1 MRIAYLSTLY
11 PPNVAGGAELVLRSQ
26 AEAMSARGHDV
37 EVIAL
42 RAEPGVNRE
51 VVNGV
56 KVTTVGIH
64 NEYFNFWQVA
74 HPAHKRLLW
83 HVRDRNNRP
92 MAEAL
97 RELLRESHPDIVCCH
112 NLAGWSI
119 SAWEAINSLGIPI
132 VQVLHDQYLRCSKS
146 NMFRNGK
153 NCDKPCLDCRALRM
167 SHAQASEQV
176 TAVVGVSRFVL
187 DRLLNAG
194 YFSEAPIREVLY
206 NFGTSVPSE
215 LPPKQPAPR
224 LRLGFIGFL
233 AESKGIEWLLRTFK
247 GSRLSDVELLIAG
260 RGEEQYEKGL
270 RERYGDGDDISFL
283 GFIKPADFFAQVDVA
298 IVPSLW
304 NDTLPSVV
312 FESLGYGVPVV
323 GSRRGGIPEM
333 VLDGVNGLVFE
344 PDDPASL
351 VRAIEKLRDDPALLS
366 SLRSGCR
373 PSSAKFYDVQ
383 GWAAGQ
389 EEIFRR
395 ARRHADSRAVPA

>member
-1 MRIAYLSTLY
+1 
-11 PPNVAGGAELVLRSQ
+11 
-26 AEAMSARGHDV
+26 
-37 EVIAL
+37 
-42 RAEPGVNRE
+42 
-51 VVNGV
+51 
-56 KVTTVGIH
+56 
-64 NEYFNFWQVA
+64 
-74 HPAHKRLLW
+74 
-83 HVRDRNNRP
+83 
-92 MAEAL
+92 
-97 RELLRESHPDIVCCH
+97 
-112 NLAGWSI
+112 
-119 SAWEAINSLGIPI
+119 
-132 VQVLHDQYLRCSKS
+132 
-146 NMFRNGK
+146 MFRNGK

-215 LPPKQPAPR
+215 LPPKQRAPR

-247 GSRLSDVELLIAG
+247 ESRLSDVELLIAG

-270 RERYGDGDDISFL
+270 RERYGDADDIKFL

-351 VRAIEKLRDDPALLS
+351 VSAIVKLRDDPALLS
-366 SLRSGCR
+366 SLRSACR

-395 ARRHADSRAVPA
+395 ARQHADSRAVPA